1 MTLSEQI
8 PGALASFSP
17 VSLEEMGNVRLMD
30 RTDTKY
36 ILSSVRIP
44 HLLSN
49 LNGDYRILE
58 IDGKRAFSYHTTY
71 LDTPDY
77 LFFNQHVTGKLA
89 RHKVRF
95 RKYETNGITFLEVKK
110 KTNRNRTVKWRIADE
125 LAPDGTFSKAA
136 GEFIGKHVPYKPL
149 ELKTVL
155 ISTFTRMTFTGTG
168 IPERVT
174 IDWDISYS
182 ESEGNVAGLPS
193 IAVVEVKKE
202 SFFERSRITD
212 ILKASAVYPA
222 GFSKY
227 CMGNALLNEQ
237 LRTNSLKPTI
247 LMINKIQNEHH

>member
-1 MTLSEQI
+1 MILSKQI
-8 PGALASFSP
+8 PETLASFSKI
-17 VSLEEMGNVRLMD
+17 SLEEMDSVKLMD

-36 ILSSVRIP
+36 VFSSFRLP
-44 HLLSN
+44 QLLTN

-58 IDGKRAFSYHTTY
+58 IGGERAFSYHTTY
-71 LDTPDY
+71 LDTPGY

-89 RHKVRF
+89 RHKIRF
-95 RKYETNGITFLEVKK
+95 RKYETSGITFLEVKK
-110 KTNRNRTVKWRIADE
+110 KTNRNRTVKWRIADD
-125 LAPDGTFSKAA
+125 LPPDGTYSTAA
-136 GEFIGKHVPYKPL
+136 CEFIEKHIPYRPL
-149 ELKTVL
+149 DLKSVL

-168 IPERVT
+168 ISERVT

-182 ESEGNVAGLPS
+182 GREGKVAGLPS

-202 SFFERSRITD
+202 SFSERSRITE
-212 ILKASAVYPA
+212 ILKASAIYPA

-227 CMGNALLNEQ
+227 CIGNALLNEQ